1 MVLRS
6 DCTSA
11 SLICPLETASE
22 KAEALVVLLLLMSL
36 LVVVLLVVVVVVAS
50 VRSASPASL
59 CKRNMMRFERF
70 VTSLLV

>member
-22 KAEALVVLLLLMSL
+22 KAEAGWLVVCLVVLLMSL
-36 LVVVLLVVVVVVAS
+36 LVVVLLVVVVVVD
-50 VRSASPASL
+50 
-59 CKRNMMRFERF
+59 
-70 VTSLLV
+70 